1 MSMSRKN
8 APHNQHE
15 RGIKLAGL
23 ALLLGLCLGLLMFAP
38 ASWLARAV
46 GLASHGQVL
55 MPNARGT
62 IWHGRSDLVLSSG
75 PGGASASGLPQ
86 GVEWSFRTSWS
97 ADRPALGLRLHMP
110 CCTPEGMQWHLTWK
124 NGVQLS
130 LAAHRSHW
138 PMQWLT
144 GLGTPWNTLDLDG
157 RLLLDTPGLLVVW
170 ANGHAQIGGSLDVQA
185 KDLSTRLSTLRPLG
199 SYQVRIAPDSSGNAL
214 LQLNTLS
221 SALTL
226 TGEGEW
232 VQGRFRFRGLA
243 EAQPT
248 NVDALSNL
256 LNILGRRDGTRAHMS
271 LG

>member
-1 MSMSRKN
+1 MN
-8 APHNQHE
+8 TPHQAHKK
-15 RGIKLAGL
+15 GIKLAGL

-46 GLASHGQVL
+46 GSASQGQVL

-75 PGGASASGLPQ
+75 PGGTSASGLPQ
-86 GVEWSFRTSWS
+86 GVEWSFHTLWS
-97 ADRPALGLRLHMP
+97 ANRPALGLKLHMP
-110 CCTPEGMQWHLTWK
+110 CCTPDRMQWQLTWK
-124 NGVQLS
+124 SGAQVS
-130 LAAHRSHW
+130 LTAHRSHW
-138 PMQWLT
+138 PMQWLS
-144 GLGTPWNTLDLDG
+144 GLGTPWNTLDLGG
-157 RLLLDTPGLLVVW
+157 RLLLTTSGLSVVW
-170 ANGHAQIGGSLDVQA
+170 ANGRTQIGGSLDVHAQ
-185 KDLSTRLSTLRPLG
+185 DLSTRLSTLRPLG

-221 SALTL
+221 AALTL
-226 TGEGEW
+226 TGEGKW
-232 VQGRFRFRGLA
+232 LQGRLRFRGLA
-243 EAQPT
+243 EAQPD